1 MTLSD
6 TRIERAL
13 DTWQQELGTG
23 GAQAETSGESR
34 GGELVTRSPT
44 CLRVTWDF
52 LLG

>member
-6 TRIERAL
+6 IHIESAL

-23 GAQAETSGESR
+23 GAHEETSGEFR

-44 CLRVTWDF
+44 GLYVIWDF
-52 LLG
+52 LSG